1 MNGFQAKMLSVATV
15 AGGMFVTGCQ
25 SGDGFKHGDPCWPDR
40 YANEARELTVASF
53 QPQVDN
59 GHILDQ
65 TIWNLHFEYG
75 GEKLNGAGMDKLDQ
89 LSRRRPTPDVHI
101 FLQTSRD
108 IVYDSEKPADYA
120 AKRVDLDTKRVA
132 GIQKYL
138 KATLTGRELAFD
150 IQIHDPAYPGVDV
163 NPGVAPRIY
172 IPHPGEISG
181 QPRPGG
187 RAAGLNVPLV
197 PVTGINGAAA
207 GGGGAA
213 GGSPAGGSPAPATA
227 PPPPQRP

>member
-75 GEKLNGAGMDKLDQ
+75 GEKLNGPLLFT
-89 LSRRRPTPDVHI
+89 LSIDAFFSARN
-101 FLQTSRD
+101 LTSW
-108 IVYDSEKPADYA
+108 
-120 AKRVDLDTKRVA
+120 
-132 GIQKYL
+132 
-138 KATLTGRELAFD
+138 
-150 IQIHDPAYPGVDV
+150 
-163 NPGVAPRIY
+163 
-172 IPHPGEISG
+172 
-181 QPRPGG
+181 
-187 RAAGLNVPLV
+187 
-197 PVTGINGAAA
+197 
-207 GGGGAA
+207 
-213 GGSPAGGSPAPATA
+213 
-227 PPPPQRP
+227 